1 MDINLMITSFPK
13 LLDATVVTVKLL
25 SLSLFFGLF
34 IGLLFAILRLSKNK
48 IINKFAYGYSYVFRG
63 TPLLVQ
69 IFIIYFGLGNI
80 EYFRSTFLWVVFKE
94 PYWCAIIA
102 FALNTGAYTS
112 EILRSA
118 FQTIKPGFIEA
129 GKSLGISNKIIFYK
143 IQIPIAIRQS
153 LPAYGNE
160 IILMMKG
167 TSLASTVTL
176 MDFDLMI
183 NSLPK
188 LLGATVV
195 TLKLLSASLFFG
207 LFIGL
212 LFAVLRLNKNKI
224 INKFA
229 YTYSYVF
236 RGTPLLV
243 QIFIIYF
250 GLGQIEYF
258 RSTFLWVVFKE
269 PYWCA
274 IIAFALNTGAYTSE
288 ILRSAFQTIKP
299 GLIEAGKSLGIS
311 NKIIFYK
318 IQIPIAIRQSLPAY
332 GNEIILMMKGTS
344 LASTV
349 TLMDL
354 TGVAKYIISTTFKPI
369 EVFIVAG
376 GIYLFMTFIIHN
388 VIKFL
393 EKKYS
398 FN

>member
-1 MDINLMITSFPK
+1 MDLELMINSLPK
-13 LLDATVVTVKLL
+13 LLSAAVITLKLL
-25 SLSLFFGLF
+25 SVSLIIGLF
-34 IGLLFAILRLSKNK
+34 IGLFFAILRLNKN
-48 IINKFAYGYSYVFRG
+48 IFINRFAYGYSYVFRG

-69 IFIIYFGLGNI
+69 IFIIYFGLG
-80 EYFRSTFLWVVFKE
+80 
-94 PYWCAIIA
+94 
-102 FALNTGAYTS
+102 
-112 EILRSA
+112 
-118 FQTIKPGFIEA
+118 
-129 GKSLGISNKIIFYK
+129 
-143 IQIPIAIRQS
+143 
-153 LPAYGNE
+153 
-160 IILMMKG
+160 
-167 TSLASTVTL
+167 
-176 MDFDLMI
+176 
-183 NSLPK
+183 
-188 LLGATVV
+188 
-195 TLKLLSASLFFG
+195 
-207 LFIGL
+207 
-212 LFAVLRLNKNKI
+212 
-224 INKFA
+224 
-229 YTYSYVF
+229 
-236 RGTPLLV
+236 
-243 QIFIIYF
+243 
-250 GLGQIEYF
+250 QIEYL
-258 RSTFLWVVFKE
+258 RSTVLWVILKE

-354 TGVAKYIISTTFKPI
+354 TGVAKYIISTTFKPV

-388 VIKFL
+388 VIKYL

>member
-1 MDINLMITSFPK
+1 
-13 LLDATVVTVKLL
+13 
-25 SLSLFFGLF
+25 
-34 IGLLFAILRLSKNK
+34 
-48 IINKFAYGYSYVFRG
+48 
-63 TPLLVQ
+63 
-69 IFIIYFGLGNI
+69 
-80 EYFRSTFLWVVFKE
+80 
-94 PYWCAIIA
+94 
-102 FALNTGAYTS
+102 
-112 EILRSA
+112 
-118 FQTIKPGFIEA
+118 
-129 GKSLGISNKIIFYK
+129 
-143 IQIPIAIRQS
+143 
-153 LPAYGNE
+153 
-160 IILMMKG
+160 
-167 TSLASTVTL
+167 

-183 NSLPK
+183 TSFPK

-207 LFIGL
+207 LFLGL
-212 LFAVLRLNKNKI
+212 FFAILRLNKNI
-224 INKFA
+224 FINKFA
-229 YTYSYVF
+229 YGYSYIF

-250 GLGQIEYF
+250 GLGQIECL
-258 RSTFLWVVFKE
+258 RTTFLWVILKE

-274 IIAFALNTGAYTSE
+274 IIAFTLNTGAYTSE

-299 GLIEAGKSLGIS
+299 GIIEAGKSLGIS

-388 VIKFL
+388 VIKYL

-398 FN
+398 FQQ